1 MVQFDLLQFPRATHA
16 GICLALL
23 ARGRGIVYSVP
34 VPGVAGGGGQIKNS
48 LLKKLSYSFLSGGRS
63 FQKALKLFSLVSFSF
78 LVFMFTLY
86 ILYMYYPSFNK
97 FWKTFTEKLYSKTSQ
112 FC

>member
-34 VPGVAGGGGQIKNS
+34 VPGVAGGGGGQNKNS
-48 LLKKLSYSFLSGGRS
+48 LLKKLSNYFMSGGRS
-63 FQKALKLFSLVSFSF
+63 F
-78 LVFMFTLY
+78 
-86 ILYMYYPSFNK
+86 
-97 FWKTFTEKLYSKTSQ
+97 
-112 FC
+112 